1 MSNIRHGGQ
10 AIVDSLQQHGVERVF
25 VVPGE
30 SYLSVLDGLYDS
42 DIETIVCRHEAA
54 CTYMAD
60 AHGKFTGQPG
70 IAMVTRGPGAAQ
82 AYTGI
87 HTAWQ
92 DGVPMILF
100 IGLVPVA
107 DRQRESFQEFDPV
120 QWFSSQCKRVLI
132 LEEVSRA
139 SEIVAKAFH
148 AALEGR
154 PGPVVVGLPEDIIQQ
169 AFMGELHPVMPIA
182 QGSVTQQELQ
192 PIIEAMSEAVKPLL
206 FIGGQN
212 WDAQTCQMLTK
223 FAEDNHIPVIHDWRA
238 SDRVP
243 FDSPAHAGYLGY
255 GRSDGCAALLNE
267 ADVLVTIG
275 TVLGDVASDGY
286 ALRQS
291 FNQPNYIINLDT
303 SLRGHSGAVTAHIAA
318 SPISFVKALCETK
331 LPESPSRQAWFE
343 HCHQQQRQDCAF
355 PSITASG
362 KGDNQQSATKHQFA
376 SMTLVIQELTKLLP
390 KDAVYSFGA
399 GNHCLWAQRFL
410 PTQVFPSQLSTRNGA
425 MGYSLPAGIAAALES
440 PERLSVVI
448 TGDGE
453 FMMNEAELSTAVRYD
468 APVFIIV
475 MDNGQFGTIRQ
486 HQEAHYPH
494 RVSGTQLQ
502 NPDFAM
508 MAKSFGAHGIRIS
521 NNDRIKEQ
529 VAEAMQTIR
538 DEHKT
543 VLLHVI
549 TDPDEL
555 TP

>member
-1 MSNIRHGGQ
+1 MSNIIHGGQ
-10 AIVDSLQQHGVERVF
+10 AIVDSLQLHGVSRAY

-30 SYLSVLDGLYDS
+30 SYLSVLDGLYNA
-42 DIETIVCRHEAA
+42 DIDTVVCRHEAA

-92 DGVPMILF
+92 DGVPLILF
-100 IGLVPVA
+100 VGLIPVA
-107 DRQRESFQEFDPV
+107 DRNRESFQEFDPN

-132 LEEVSRA
+132 LDEVSRA

-169 AFMGELHPVMPIA
+169 EFHGQLHPVIPVAEGAI
-182 QGSVTQQELQ
+182 SNDKLD
-192 PIIEAMSEAVKPLL
+192 IILNALSTAEKPLI
-206 FIGGQN
+206 FAGGQN
-212 WDAQTCQMLTK
+212 WTTKASEQLTT
-223 FAEDNHIPVIHDWRA
+223 FAEDNCIPVIHDWRA
-238 SDRVP
+238 SDRVA

-255 GRSDGCAALLNE
+255 GRSDDCAALIE
-267 ADVLVTIG
+267 TADVVLTIG

-286 ALRQS
+286 KLRQS
-291 FNQPNYIINLDT
+291 FDKSNYIVNLDT
-303 SLRGHSGAVTAHIAA
+303 SLRGHNGAVTEHIVA
-318 SPISFVKALCETK
+318 SPISFIKAISQASLT
-331 LPESPSRQAWFE
+331 ESESRDSWFKY
-343 HCHQQQRQDCAF
+343 CHEQQRKDCAF
-355 PSITASG
+355 PETLVVT
-362 KGDNQQSATKHQFA
+362 DNIEQTNTNQTYA
-376 SMTLVIQELTKLLP
+376 SMTQVIKALTEQLP
-390 KDAVYSFGA
+390 TDAVYSFGA
-399 GNHCLWAQRFL
+399 GNHCLWAQRYL
-410 PTQVFPSQLSTRNGA
+410 PTKTFPSQLSTRNGA

-440 PERLSVVI
+440 PERLSIVV

-453 FMMNEAELSTAVRYD
+453 FMMNEAELSTSIRYN
-468 APVFIIV
+468 APVLIV
-475 MDNGQFGTIRQ
+475 LMDNQQFGTIRQ
-486 HQEAHYPH
+486 HQEVHYPD

-502 NPDFAM
+502 NPDFA
-508 MAKSFGAHGIRIS
+508 ALANAFGAHGIRVA
-521 NNDRIKEQ
+521 NNKDIATSVTNALRVVIKE
-529 VAEAMQTIR
+529 R
-538 DEHKT
+538 KT

>member
-1 MSNIRHGGQ
+1 MSNIIHGGQ
-10 AIVDSLQQHGVERVF
+10 AIVDSLQLHGVSRAY

-30 SYLSVLDGLYDS
+30 SYLSVLDGLYNA
-42 DIETIVCRHEAA
+42 DIDTVVCRHEAA

-92 DGVPMILF
+92 DGVPLILF
-100 IGLVPVA
+100 VGLIPVA
-107 DRQRESFQEFDPV
+107 DRNRESFQEFDPN

-132 LEEVSRA
+132 LDEVSRA

-169 AFMGELHPVMPIA
+169 EFHGQLHPVIPVAEGAI
-182 QGSVTQQELQ
+182 SNDKLD
-192 PIIEAMSEAVKPLL
+192 IILNALSTAEKPLI
-206 FIGGQN
+206 FVGGQN
-212 WDAQTCQMLTK
+212 WTTKVSEQLTS
-223 FAEDNHIPVIHDWRA
+223 FAEDNCIPVIHDWRA
-238 SDRVP
+238 SDRVA

-255 GRSDGCAALLNE
+255 GRSDDCAALIE
-267 ADVLVTIG
+267 AADVVLTIG

-286 ALRQS
+286 KLRQS
-291 FNQPNYIINLDT
+291 FDKPNYIVNLDT
-303 SLRGHSGAVTAHIAA
+303 SLRGHSGSVTEHIVA
-318 SPISFVKALCETK
+318 SPISFIKAISQASLA
-331 LPESPSRQAWFE
+331 SSDSRDTWFNY
-343 HCHQQQRQDCAF
+343 CHEQQRKDCAF
-355 PSITASG
+355 AETFVVT
-362 KGDNQQSATKHQFA
+362 DNTDQTYA
-376 SMTLVIQELTKLLP
+376 SMTQVIKALTEQLP
-390 KDAVYSFGA
+390 TDAVYSFGA
-399 GNHCLWAQRFL
+399 GNHCLWAQRYL
-410 PTQVFPSQLSTRNGA
+410 PTNTFPSQLSTRNGA

-440 PERLSVVI
+440 PERLSIVV

-453 FMMNEAELSTAVRYD
+453 FMMNEAELSTSIRYD
-468 APVFIIV
+468 APVLIV
-475 MDNGQFGTIRQ
+475 LMDNQQFGTIRQ
-486 HQEAHYPH
+486 HQEAHYPD

-502 NPDFAM
+502 NPDFA
-508 MAKSFGAHGIRIS
+508 ALANAFGAHGIRVA
-521 NNDRIKEQ
+521 NDKDIVTSVTNALRIVTKE
-529 VAEAMQTIR
+529 R
-538 DEHKT
+538 KT

>member
-1 MSNIRHGGQ
+1 MSNIIHGGQ
-10 AIVDSLQQHGVERVF
+10 AIVDSLQLHGVSRAY

-30 SYLSVLDGLYDS
+30 SYLSVLDGLYNA
-42 DIETIVCRHEAA
+42 DIDTVVCRHEAA

-92 DGVPMILF
+92 DGVPLILF
-100 IGLVPVA
+100 VGLIPVA
-107 DRQRESFQEFDPV
+107 DRNRESFQEFDPN

-132 LEEVSRA
+132 LDEVSRA

-169 AFMGELHPVMPIA
+169 EFQGQLHPVIPIA
-182 QGSVTQQELQ
+182 EGAISNDKLD
-192 PIIEAMSEAVKPLL
+192 IILNALSTAEKPLI
-206 FIGGQN
+206 FAGGQN
-212 WDAQTCQMLTK
+212 WTTEASKQLTQ

-238 SDRVP
+238 SDRVA

-255 GRSDGCAALLNE
+255 GRSDDCAALIE
-267 ADVLVTIG
+267 TADVVLTIG

-286 ALRQS
+286 KLRQS
-291 FNQPNYIINLDT
+291 FDKPNYIVNLDT
-303 SLRGHSGAVTAHIAA
+303 SLRGHSGAVTEHIVA
-318 SPISFVKALCETK
+318 SPISFIKAISKASLTDS
-331 LPESPSRQAWFE
+331 ESRDSWFNY
-343 HCHQQQRQDCAF
+343 CHEQQRKDSAF
-355 PSITASG
+355 PDTLVAT
-362 KGDNQQSATKHQFA
+362 DNAEQTNTDQTYA
-376 SMTLVIQELTKLLP
+376 SMTQVIKALTEQLP
-390 KDAVYSFGA
+390 TDAVYSFGA
-399 GNHCLWAQRFL
+399 GNHCLWAQRYL
-410 PTQVFPSQLSTRNGA
+410 PTNTFPSQLSTRNGA

-440 PERLSVVI
+440 PERLSIVV

-453 FMMNEAELSTAVRYD
+453 FMMNEAELSTSIRYD
-468 APVFIIV
+468 APVLIV
-475 MDNGQFGTIRQ
+475 LMDNQQFGTIRQ
-486 HQEAHYPH
+486 HQEAHYPD

-502 NPDFAM
+502 NPDFA
-508 MAKSFGAHGIRIS
+508 ALANAFGAHGIRVD
-521 NNDRIKEQ
+521 NNKDIATSVTNALRIVTKE
-529 VAEAMQTIR
+529 R
-538 DEHKT
+538 KT